1 VSTAPSPVVGSGP
14 PQQRRPQ
21 EGAGQSVPKQ
31 TNTAVSPAASL
42 ALGPGKQQPRRPNE
56 AAGNRGGKQ
65 PIHNLRPLA
74 SPGSE
79 APDEDEEMLVWCE
92 HPMGGGGSQ
101 PKKTRI
107 SSIEDIVPRFRS
119 GTCDSLVPASVA
131 KSHKLLSPAEFGLI
145 VVMKGHAAVPP
156 STLLGHDLRKDRAA
170 VWSALAEFWSSLAM
184 QSVAGVMALAL
195 DGYGHGKMN
204 VLTKLQ
210 YGGCCG
216 RWDMMA
222 VVAAKQL
229 GLFPPKYVSAARK
242 CPTSPFMSAMMYF
255 MST

>member
-1 VSTAPSPVVGSGP
+1 MT
-14 PQQRRPQ
+14 
-21 EGAGQSVPKQ
+21 
-31 TNTAVSPAASL
+31 T
-42 ALGPGKQQPRRPNE
+42 
-56 AAGNRGGKQ
+56 AAGNKEGKQ
-65 PIHNLRPLA
+65 SA
-74 SPGSE
+74 STTGPKAS
-79 APDEDEEMLVWCE
+79 AASDAQDEEEEMLVWSE
-92 HPMGGGGSQ
+92 HPMDGGGSQ

-107 SSIEDIVPRFRS
+107 AGIEDIVPRFRS

-222 VVAAKQL
+222 VVAVKHL
-229 GLFPPKYVSAARK
+229 GLFPPKYVSPARK